1 MKLKILL
8 LFIVGII
15 TYLLLT
21 AAVLLFY
28 KDDPEQMTWQ
38 DREAFNAKLINK
50 MDIIAETI
58 QQDDVIERLG
68 VPDITA
74 AIQHDNTVYQLLYY
88 RTQWKLADGITTKD
102 ECTPLLFKERQLI
115 AKGDEAVEHYKAI
128 TGGAIF

>member
-8 LFIVGII
+8 RFIIGILA
-15 TYLLLT
+15 YLLLT

-28 KDDPEQMTWQ
+28 KDDPEQMSWQ

-50 MDIIAETI
+50 MDIAVEPVS
-58 QQDDVIERLG
+58 QDDIMERLG

-74 AIQHDNTVYQLLYY
+74 AIKYDNTVYQLLYY

-102 ECTPLLFKERQLI
+102 ECTPLLFKNRQLI
-115 AKGDEAVEHYKAI
+115 AKGDEAVEQYKSI
-128 TGGAIF
+128 TGGNIF